1 MRGAELSPTK
11 QVIPSPIQSA
21 ECHELTRERCKS
33 RISNEG
39 KLIMGELIIM
49 GIGFDRPTVTLP
61 MTATKEEIVGAI
73 VATTQEEETETG
85 K

>member
-1 MRGAELSPTK
+1 MQK
-11 QVIPSPIQSA
+11 QNKKQ
-21 ECHELTRERCKS
+21 
-33 RISNEG
+33 NG
-39 KLIMGELIIM
+39 NYMGEIVIM

>member
-1 MRGAELSPTK
+1 
-11 QVIPSPIQSA
+11 
-21 ECHELTRERCKS
+21 
-33 RISNEG
+33 
-39 KLIMGELIIM
+39 MGELIIM

-85 K
+85 EA

>member
-1 MRGAELSPTK
+1 MQK
-11 QVIPSPIQSA
+11 QNKQRRDK
-21 ECHELTRERCKS
+21 C
-33 RISNEG
+33 
-39 KLIMGELIIM
+39 MGEIVIM

>member
-21 ECHELTRERCKS
+21 ECHALTRERYIHKQ
-33 RISNEG
+33 RKGNY
-39 KLIMGELIIM
+39 MGEIVIM